1 MKAFVLAEP
10 GKVQWYNAPEPELTP
25 YGAILVPIAVT
36 PCSSDVHTVFG
47 GGSPK
52 QPNLV
57 LGHESIGRVVA
68 VGEYVKDFKIGDKVA
83 VPAITP
89 DWREKSIQEGNDRHA
104 SIRANSTR
112 SFFRTVFN

>member
-25 YGAILVPIAVT
+25 YGAILEPIAVT

-57 LGHESIGRVVA
+57 LQTLHWHI
-68 VGEYVKDFKIGDKVA
+68 FL
-83 VPAITP
+83 
-89 DWREKSIQEGNDRHA
+89 RE
-104 SIRANSTR
+104 
-112 SFFRTVFN
+112 